1 MDWVILVTNNRIIV
15 ILVTNNKIVV
25 QYWIF
30 LLINYIGDI

>member
-25 QYWIF
+25 QYWTF